1 MACRINTYTNKEH
14 QFTTIALLDS
24 GANMNCIQGI
34 IPTKYFKKLSQASGA
49 KLNINYKLPNA
60 HICNIEICFKTLY
73 SCKKNT
79 TSKVI
84 LGNPFLALLYPF
96 QILDKG
102 ITTNVLGQEVTF
114 KFLMSPFSKEI
125 NLLKRNLCLTKYKYY
140 YKGKN
145 Y

>member
-1 MACRINTYTNKEH
+1 MLIFATLKYVLK
-14 QFTTIALLDS
+14 QFILA
-24 GANMNCIQGI
+24 
-34 IPTKYFKKLSQASGA
+34 
-49 KLNINYKLPNA
+49 
-60 HICNIEICFKTLY
+60 
-73 SCKKNT
+73 KKNT

>member
-1 MACRINTYTNKEH
+1 MACRINTYINKEY

-73 SCKKNT
+73 SCKKKYYFKSNLRK
-79 TSKVI
+79 SI
-84 LGNPFLALLYPF
+84 LG
-96 QILDKG
+96 
-102 ITTNVLGQEVTF
+102 ITLSISNIRQ
-114 KFLMSPFSKEI
+114 
-125 NLLKRNLCLTKYKYY
+125 RNHY
-140 YKGKN
+140 
-145 Y
+145 